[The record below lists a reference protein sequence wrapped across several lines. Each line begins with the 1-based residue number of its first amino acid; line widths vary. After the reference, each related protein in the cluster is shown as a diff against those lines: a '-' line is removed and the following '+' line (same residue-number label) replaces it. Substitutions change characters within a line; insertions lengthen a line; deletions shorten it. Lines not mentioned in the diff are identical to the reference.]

1 MENNE
6 NLGSQEPV
14 TNSNPV
20 KKGNA
25 KLIGIIAIVAI
36 IAVVVFFMFFTRSAK
51 ATVKDYV
58 KAMEDCNAKK
68 VMALMDTEGAGAM
81 TSIAKFSYS
90 DDGVSYE
97 FGKFEENYDKVMEKM
112 KNLNDDEKKQY
123 DEMLKKA
130 EETMQKELDEMK
142 EEKIKYTVKNIET
155 EKVKDCKKLTKV
167 TCDIEMKNDEHEHT
181 MEDVVFYTMKK
192 GMKNYIVYSAMD

>member
-58 KAMEDCNAKK
+58 KAMEDCSAKK
-68 VMALMDTEGAGAM
+68 VMALMDVEGAGAM
-81 TSIAKFSYS
+81 SSIAKFSYS
-90 DDGVSYE
+90 DEGVSFE
-97 FGKFEENYDKVMEKM
+97 FGKFEEKYDEVMKKM
-112 KNLNDDEKKQY
+112 KDLSKDEKKQY
-123 DEMLKKA
+123 DEMLKKS
-130 EETMQKELDEMK
+130 EEDMQKELDEMK

-167 TCDIEMKNDEHEHT
+167 TCDIQMKNDEHEFT
-181 MEDVVFYTMKK
+181 MEDVEFYTMKK
-192 GMKNYIVYSAMD
+192 GMKNYIVYSTMD